1 MAAYRDELEVKRA
14 ILQDPSDAI
23 NFQTVVLTDTND
35 SVAMVLP
42 WQSSQLREYV
52 DQYLASNNID
62 YTADS
67 LLDKFKELLDT

>member
-1 MAAYRDELEVKRA
+1 VKRA

-42 WQSSQLREYV
+42 WKSSQLREYV
-52 DQYLASNNID
+52 DQYLSSNNID

-67 LLDKFKELLDT
+67 LLEKFKELLDT